1 MIPIFKEND
10 NNTINIINII
20 IITVLIVIH
29 HVSCVTQTDNK
40 KKLN

>member
-29 HVSCVTQTDNK
+29 HVSCVTQTDNLIN
-40 KKLN
+40 LN